1 MRSKRYQSAS
11 ESPLSRGRSMLTSL
25 KSNNWLST
33 SALIRREYFVYY
45 VFFLVLLFFTITLQ
59 DSSFFSLTNFMNII
73 RQTTPITIMAIGLT
87 FALAGGHIDLS
98 IGSVVALSAL
108 VAAVLMQLVPMP
120 VAVLGALAV
129 GVVIGL
135 INGLLIEWLK
145 VSSLLIT
152 LGTMGVITGLSRQI
166 TNLESVPIIDSTF
179 NFLFGSGSFGPISI
193 LLAWTIVA
201 SLIGYVVLRKLRY
214 GRHLLAVG
222 GNESGAR
229 AMGIDTV
236 KIRIASLVIAST
248 SAAIAGLLYAG
259 RLHGARYTLGEADLL
274 TVIAAVAIGGT
285 SLFGGRASILGA
297 VIGSWLMGLINN
309 GLILSG
315 FSTNEQMIA
324 RGLILIV
331 AVAIGVKEQQK

>member
-1 MRSKRYQSAS
+1 MFS
-11 ESPLSRGRSMLTSL
+11 SL
-25 KSNNWLST
+25 RIGNFMSSSSLV
-33 SALIRREYFVYY
+33 RREYFVYY
-45 VFFLVLLFFTITLQ
+45 VFFLVLLFFTLTLQ
-59 DSSFFSLTNFMNII
+59 GSAFFSLANFMNIV
-73 RQTTPITIMAIGLT
+73 RQTTPITIMASGLA

-108 VAAVLMQLVPMP
+108 AAAVLMQIVPMP
-120 VAVLGALAV
+120 LAVLGALLV
-129 GVVIGL
+129 GAVIGL

-152 LGTMGVITGLSRQI
+152 LGTMGVITGVSRQI
-166 TNLESVPIIDSTF
+166 TNLESVPIIDTSF
-179 NFLFGSGSFGPISI
+179 NFIFGSGSFGPISI
-193 LLAWTIVA
+193 LLIWTLA
-201 SLIGYVVLRKLRY
+201 AAALGFLVLRKLRY

-236 KIRIASLVIAST
+236 KVRIASLVIAST
-248 SAAIAGLLYAG
+248 SAALAGLLYAG

-285 SLFGGRASILGA
+285 SLFGGRASIMGA

-331 AVAIGVKEQQK
+331 AVAIGVKEQKK

>member
-1 MRSKRYQSAS
+1 M
-11 ESPLSRGRSMLTSL
+11 LSSL
-25 KSNNWLST
+25 KFNSWFSA

-45 VFFLVLLFFTITLQ
+45 VFFLVLLFFTVTLH
-59 DSSFFSLTNFMNII
+59 DSSFFSLANFMNII

-108 VAAVLMQLVPMP
+108 VAAVLMQVVPMP
-120 VAVLGALAV
+120 VAVCGALMV
-129 GVVIGL
+129 GVIIGL

-166 TNLESVPIIDSTF
+166 TNLESVPIIDSSF
-179 NFLFGSGSFGPISI
+179 NFIFGSGSFGSISV
-193 LLAWTIVA
+193 LLVWTIVA

-229 AMGIDTV
+229 AMGINTV

>member
-1 MRSKRYQSAS
+1 MQFK
-11 ESPLSRGRSMLTSL
+11 SRVSGFISG
-25 KSNNWLST
+25 K
-33 SALIRREYFVYY
+33 ALFRPEYFVYY
-45 VFFLVLLFFTITLQ
+45 AFLLVLIFFTATLHE
-59 DSSFFSLTNFMNII
+59 SNFFSLTNFMNII

-108 VAAVLMQLVPMP
+108 VGAVLLQLVPMP
-120 VAVLGALAV
+120 IAVLGALAV
-129 GVVIGL
+129 GIVIGL

-166 TNLESVPIIDSTF
+166 TNLQSVPIIDETF
-179 NFLFGSGSFGPISI
+179 NFIFGSGSFGPVSV
-193 LLAWTIVA
+193 LLLWTLAIVA
-201 SLIGYVVLRKLRY
+201 LGYIGLRKCRY

-222 GNESGAR
+222 GNEAGAR
-229 AMGIDTV
+229 AMGINTV
-236 KIRIASLVIAST
+236 KVRIIALVIASS

-285 SLFGGRASILGA
+285 SLFGGRASIIGA

>member
-1 MRSKRYQSAS
+1 M
-11 ESPLSRGRSMLTSL
+11 LSSL
-25 KSNNWLST
+25 KFNNWFSA
-33 SALIRREYFVYY
+33 SALIRKEYFVYY
-45 VFFLVLLFFTITLQ
+45 VFFLVLLFFTVTLHE
-59 DSSFFSLTNFMNII
+59 SSFFSLANFMNII

-108 VAAVLMQLVPMP
+108 VAAVLMQQVPMP
-120 VAVLGALAV
+120 VAVCGALMV
-129 GVVIGL
+129 GVIIGL

-166 TNLESVPIIDSTF
+166 TNLESVPIINSSF
-179 NFLFGSGSFGPISI
+179 NFIFGSGSFGAISV
-193 LLAWTIVA
+193 LLVWTIVA
-201 SLIGYVVLRKLRY
+201 SLIGYIVLRKLRY

-222 GNESGAR
+222 GNENGAR
-229 AMGIDTV
+229 AMGINTV

-324 RGLILIV
+324 RGLILVV